1 MNITTFNLITPSGE
15 TISYP
20 LRTLI
25 IASGDVIAISTHE
38 LENALTTANGGFK
51 SRECEDID
59 SQLAGYVDKTAL
71 LTLSDTDLLNL
82 LDLNP

>member
-1 MNITTFNLITPSGE
+1 MNITTFNLITPSE
-15 TISYP
+15 TIPYP

-38 LENALTTANGGFK
+38 LENALATADGGFK
-51 SRECEDID
+51 SREYEDID

-71 LTLSDTDLLNL
+71 LTLSDVDLLTL